1 MSSVELMKLIQGNV
15 LSLKPY
21 HVEST
26 DCEIK
31 LHANENPFP
40 PSKELLELF
49 SRSLQKLQLNRYPD
63 PDSRALKDSIG
74 DRLGIETKHLIIGN
88 GSDEIILFLLQT
100 LRA

>member
-1 MSSVELMKLIQGNV
+1 MSSVEIMKLVQGNV

-49 SRSLQKLQLNRYPD
+49 SSSLQKLQLNRYPD
-63 PDSRALKDSIG
+63 QTVEPLKI
-74 DRLGIETKHLIIGN
+74 
-88 GSDEIILFLLQT
+88 LLQT
-100 LRA
+100 G

>member
-21 HVEST
+21 HVESAE
-26 DCEIK
+26 CEIK

-49 SRSLQKLQLNRYPD
+49 STSFQKLQLNRYPD
-63 PDSRALKDSIG
+63 SDSRALKDSIA
-74 DRLGIETKHLIIGN
+74 DRI
-88 GSDEIILFLLQT
+88 SV
-100 LRA
+100 